1 MSKWFQTV
9 QPQRNKPEL
18 HQNKKFFKNK
28 ISSTIISSLLEK
40 YMYYLQYEKNFSPK
54 TIENYSLRLNRF
66 LEFCGDVEI
75 SKINR
80 MQLLDYRMALHKN
93 KLNVKT
99 INYHIV
105 AIRAFFKFVLKNDI
119 DCMSPDKLELAKTPP
134 REVNYLDEKDI
145 GKILAAP
152 LEYINK
158 APGISKKSNAA
169 FIYKDGWDSY
179 MARDELKQA
188 RDFAILQFLYG
199 TGLRVT
205 ELITLQKKD
214 IKLDSNQFSV
224 VGKWSKL
231 RSVFATKHAI
241 NALKK
246 YTELRKDTSPY
257 LFISLSRNGFGT
269 HLSRNSIEEIVRKYA
284 ALAWISKKV
293 SPHTLRHSFATA
305 LIKKWADIR
314 AVQTL
319 LGHASITTTQIY
331 THVDD
336 KHLQKVHD
344 LLDE

>member
-1 MSKWFQTV
+1 MSKGLQTA
-9 QPQRNKPEL
+9 QQHHNKPEL
-18 HQNKKFFKNK
+18 HQTKNFFKKN

-40 YMYYLQYEKNFSPK
+40 YMYYLQYEKNVSPK

-93 KLNVKT
+93 NLNVKT

-105 AIRAFFKFVLKNDI
+105 AIRAFLKFVLKNDI

-152 LEYINK
+152 LEYT
-158 APGISKKSNAA
+158 
-169 FIYKDGWDSY
+169 KD
-179 MARDELKQA
+179 EVKQA

-224 VGKWSKL
+224 VGKGSKL

-241 NALKK
+241 SALKK

-284 ALAWISKKV
+284 ALVGISKKV

-305 LIKKWADIR
+305 LIKKGADIR

-336 KHLQKVHD
+336 KHLQKVHN

>member
-1 MSKWFQTV
+1 
-9 QPQRNKPEL
+9 
-18 HQNKKFFKNK
+18 
-28 ISSTIISSLLEK
+28 
-40 YMYYLQYEKNFSPK
+40 
-54 TIENYSLRLNRF
+54 
-66 LEFCGDVEI
+66 
-75 SKINR
+75 

-105 AIRAFFKFVLKNDI
+105 AIRAFLKFVLKNDI

-134 REVNYLDEKDI
+134 REVNYLDDVDI
-145 GKILAAP
+145 TKILAAP
-152 LEYINK
+152 LAYEKNEL
-158 APGISKKSNAA
+158 KK
-169 FIYKDGWDSY
+169 
-179 MARDELKQA
+179 ARDE
-188 RDFAILQFLYG
+188 AILQFLFG

-231 RSVFATKHAI
+231 RSVFATKSAI
-241 NALKK
+241 NALKT
-246 YTELRKDTSPY
+246 YIQLRTDSSPY
-257 LFISLSRNGFGT
+257 LFISLSRNGFGQ
-269 HLSRNSIEEIVRKYA
+269 HLSRNSIEEIVKSYA
-284 ALAWISKKV
+284 ALAGINKRV
-293 SPHTLRHSFATA
+293 TPHTLRHSFATS

-344 LLDE
+344 LLES

>member
-1 MSKWFQTV
+1 
-9 QPQRNKPEL
+9 
-18 HQNKKFFKNK
+18 
-28 ISSTIISSLLEK
+28 
-40 YMYYLQYEKNFSPK
+40 MYYLQYEKNVSPK

-66 LEFCGDVEI
+66 LEFCGDIEI
-75 SKINR
+75 TKVNR
-80 MQLLDYRMALHKN
+80 MQLLEYRMALHKN

-119 DCMSPDKLELAKTPP
+119 DCMSPDKLELAKTAP
-134 REVNYLDEKDI
+134 REVNYLNEQDI
-145 GKILAAP
+145 EKILAAP
-152 LEYINK
+152 SEYTK
-158 APGISKKSNAA
+158 
-169 FIYKDGWDSY
+169 
-179 MARDELKQA
+179 DELKQA

-241 NALKK
+241 NALKI
-246 YTELRKDTSPY
+246 YTNLRKDTSPY
-257 LFISLSRNGFGT
+257 LFISVSRNGFGQ
-269 HLSRNSIEEIVRKYA
+269 HLSRNSVEDIVRKYA
-284 ALAWISKKV
+284 ALAGISKKV

-305 LIKKWADIR
+305 LIRKGADIR

-319 LGHASITTTQIY
+319 LGHTSITTTQIY

-336 KHLQKVHD
+336 KHLQKVHE

>member
-1 MSKWFQTV
+1 
-9 QPQRNKPEL
+9 
-18 HQNKKFFKNK
+18 
-28 ISSTIISSLLEK
+28 
-40 YMYYLQYEKNFSPK
+40 MYYLQYEKNVSPK
-54 TIENYSLRLNRF
+54 TIENYSLWLNRF
-66 LEFCGDVEI
+66 LQFCGDIEI
-75 SKINR
+75 TKVNR

-119 DCMSPDKLELAKTPP
+119 DCMSPDKLELAKTAP
-134 REVNYLDEKDI
+134 REVNYLNEQDI
-145 GKILAAP
+145 EKILAAP
-152 LEYINK
+152 LEYTK
-158 APGISKKSNAA
+158 
-169 FIYKDGWDSY
+169 
-179 MARDELKQA
+179 DELKQA

-241 NALKK
+241 NALKI
-246 YTELRKDTSPY
+246 YTKLRKDTSPY
-257 LFISLSRNGFGT
+257 LFISVSRNGFGQ

-284 ALAWISKKV
+284 ALVWISKKV

-305 LIKKWADIR
+305 LIRKGADIR

-336 KHLQKVHD
+336 KHLQKVHE
-344 LLDE
+344 LLDGE

>member
-1 MSKWFQTV
+1 
-9 QPQRNKPEL
+9 
-18 HQNKKFFKNK
+18 
-28 ISSTIISSLLEK
+28 
-40 YMYYLQYEKNFSPK
+40 
-54 TIENYSLRLNRF
+54 
-66 LEFCGDVEI
+66 
-75 SKINR
+75 
-80 MQLLDYRMALHKN
+80 MQLLDYRMALHKK

-105 AIRAFFKFVLKNDI
+105 AIRAFLKFIVKNDI
-119 DCMSPDKLELAKTPP
+119 DCMSPDKLELAKTAP
-134 REVNYLDEKDI
+134 REVSYLDEQDI
-145 GKILAAP
+145 EKILSAP
-152 LEYINK
+152 NEYTK
-158 APGISKKSNAA
+158 SGIQ
-169 FIYKDGWDSY
+169 
-179 MARDELKQA
+179 QA
-188 RDFAILQFLYG
+188 RDSAILQFLYG

-205 ELITLQKKD
+205 ELIMLQKKD

-241 NALKK
+241 TALKS
-246 YTELRKDTSPY
+246 YLQLRTDNSPY
-257 LFISLSRNGFGT
+257 LFMTLSKNKIGE
-269 HLSRNSIEEIVRKYA
+269 HLSRNSIEDIVKKYA
-284 ALAWISKKV
+284 RLAGIHKKV

-305 LIKKWADIR
+305 LIRKGADIR

>member
-1 MSKWFQTV
+1 MNLTQPTV
-9 QPQRNKPEL
+9 QQQKPTHEL
-18 HQNKKFFKNK
+18 RQSKKFFTNK

-40 YMYYLQYEKNFSPK
+40 YMYYLQYEKNVSPK
-54 TIENYSLRLNRF
+54 TMENYSLRLNRF
-66 LEFCGDVEI
+66 LEFCGDIEI
-75 SKINR
+75 DKVNR

-105 AIRAFFKFVLKNDI
+105 AIRAFLRFVLKNDI

-134 REVNYLDEKDI
+134 REVNYLDERDI
-145 GKILAAP
+145 EKILAAP
-152 LEYINK
+152 HEYMKN
-158 APGISKKSNAA
+158 
-169 FIYKDGWDSY
+169 
-179 MARDELKQA
+179 ELQQA
-188 RDFAILQFLYG
+188 RDTAILQFLYG

-205 ELITLQKKD
+205 ELIMLQKKD

-241 NALKK
+241 SALKT
-246 YTELRKDTSPY
+246 YIELRNDTSPY
-257 LFISLSRNGFGT
+257 LFISVSRNGFGQ
-269 HLSRNSIEEIVRKYA
+269 HLSRNSIEDIVKKYA
-284 ALAWISKKV
+284 ALAGISKRV
-293 SPHTLRHSFATA
+293 TPHTLRHSFATA

-344 LLDE
+344 LLES